1 MAKIGRSFDELDQKI
16 KQFNTSL
23 KGADKQVK
31 TLDKSL
37 KLNPGNVDT
46 VRQKYT
52 LLSQN
57 LQTNA
62 QKIAALQEKQK
73 RLTADYE
80 AGAIT
85 QDTYNRQL
93 AKTAQELEKAERET
107 EELNAQL
114 QQQNAAIRDAKFT
127 KLTDGLTKVENVAN
141 KASVATL
148 AVVAA
153 LTALVA
159 SAIKAG
165 DELSDTATHF
175 GTSVEELQLWQNRLG
190 MLAKDQEAYTKSLEK
205 VGSVLTSITAGRGA
219 RYLTYL
225 EKLGI
230 AQEDLNGKS
239 NGEVFDMIYNGLRN
253 VTDATDRATIAQGLL
268 GDTGLEIA
276 VIAGTEQES
285 INALDEALIANGI
298 ITSEQAKYAD
308 EAANK
313 MLALKQQFQAN
324 SMELMVALMPA
335 FETLVQLLQTTVIP
349 WLTTLANWLGGLSTG
364 EMKMLMVLLGIIIVL
379 PKIITLVK
387 GVVTV
392 MQMINAQKA
401 AHVAATGAQTAA
413 VAGLNAVSTPWLGII
428 IAISFALMALIQL
441 IGWFVGGS
449 NAAIDNANEMLA
461 KIDEIDTKAASMGYD
476 AEYSA
481 EATYDTNT
489 HKTVDINLDVN
500 ATGDGTEVSEEN
512 AEIIADNLEEK
523 ILVDLLNQG
532 MGAVV
537 R

>member
-23 KGADKQVK
+23 KDADKQVK

-107 EELNAQL
+107 EELNVQL

-127 KLTDGLTKVENVAN
+127 NLTDGLTKVENVAN

-159 SAIKAG
+159 SAITAG

-324 SMELMVALMPA
+324 SMELMVA
-335 FETLVQLLQTTVIP
+335 
-349 WLTTLANWLGGLSTG
+349 
-364 EMKMLMVLLGIIIVL
+364 
-379 PKIITLVK
+379 
-387 GVVTV
+387 
-392 MQMINAQKA
+392 
-401 AHVAATGAQTAA
+401 
-413 VAGLNAVSTPWLGII
+413 
-428 IAISFALMALIQL
+428 
-441 IGWFVGGS
+441 
-449 NAAIDNANEMLA
+449 
-461 KIDEIDTKAASMGYD
+461 
-476 AEYSA
+476 
-481 EATYDTNT
+481 
-489 HKTVDINLDVN
+489 
-500 ATGDGTEVSEEN
+500 
-512 AEIIADNLEEK
+512 
-523 ILVDLLNQG
+523 
-532 MGAVV
+532 
-537 R
+537 

>member
-23 KGADKQVK
+23 KDADKQVK

-52 LLSQN
+52 RLSQN

-80 AGAIT
+80 AGVIT

-107 EELNAQL
+107 EDLTAQL
-114 QQQNAAIRDAKFT
+114 QQQNAAIREAKFSN
-127 KLTDGLTKVENVAN
+127 LTDGLTKVED
-141 KASVATL
+141 KAKKVSVAAL
-148 AVVAA
+148 AVVGA
-153 LTALVA
+153 LAALVA
-159 SAIKAG
+159 SAAETG
-165 DELSDTATHF
+165 GELDDLSKKYDTTAEHI
-175 GTSVEELQLWQNRLG
+175 QIQQNRFLF
-190 MLAKDQEAYTKSLEK
+190 LT
-205 VGSVLTSITAGRGA
+205 GSADGYVAVLTKIGSIQSSIASGRGA

-225 EKLGI
+225 TQLGI
-230 AQEDLNGKS
+230 AQEDLQGKT
-239 NGEVFDMIYNGLRN
+239 NAEIYDLVYGALQK
-253 VTDATDRATIAQGLL
+253 VTDETERATIAQGLF
-268 GDTGLEIA
+268 GDAGLDLATVTEATADEI
-276 VIAGTEQES
+276 
-285 INALDEALIANGI
+285 NKLDETLIQSGI
-298 ITSEQAKYAD
+298 ITSEQAAIAGIYGDRMD
-308 EAANK
+308 ETKLKVQAA
-313 MLALKQQFQAN
+313 
-324 SMELMVALMPA
+324 SMELMVALLPA
-335 FETLVQLLQTTVIP
+335 FETLVELLQTTVIP

-392 MQMINAQKA
+392 MQMINAAKA

-428 IAISFALMALIQL
+428 MAISMALLLLIQ
-441 IGWFVGGS
+441 IISWFVGGS

-461 KIDEIDTKAASMGYD
+461 KMDEIDTKASSMGYD